1 MTPGRRIAEAAS
13 ILGDDE
19 LELLAV
25 IAERL
30 AEGRRRYGELRPASD
45 RRDFAH
51 EALEEVADA
60 LVYAAAGLV
69 RERRRSLETTRGA
82 RP

>member
-1 MTPGRRIAEAAS
+1 MTAGQRIQAAAS
-13 ILGDDE
+13 SLGPDE
-19 LELLAV
+19 LEVLAI

-45 RRDFAH
+45 RRDFRL

-60 LVYAAAGLV
+60 GVYLAAALV
-69 RERRRSLETTRGA
+69 RQRHA
-82 RP
+82 REAAW